1 MPMTPPASRR
11 NLPMPRPR
19 TLCNRRAGNA
29 GVGLIEV
36 LIAVLVMAI
45 GLLGIAA
52 LQATALRNS
61 QSSLER
67 SQAVIHSYAI
77 LDAMRANLPAARAGA
92 YNMAAPVCTAPA
104 VAGGAS
110 LAASDQARW
119 LQSLETSM
127 GSEDA
132 CGQILCV
139 AIPGSQSRDCTIT
152 VQWDDTRGTEGAID
166 QQTITV
172 TRL

>member
-1 MPMTPPASRR
+1 MSHTRPPR
-11 NLPMPRPR
+11 
-19 TLCNRRAGNA
+19 NRRSGNA

-77 LDAMRANLPAARAGA
+77 LEAMRANLAGTRAGA
-92 YNMAAPVCTAPA
+92 YNLGALLCDAPA
-104 VAGGAS
+104 AGGS
-110 LAASDQARW
+110 LVTGDQARW
-119 LQSLETSM
+119 LTTMQASM
-127 GSEDA
+127 GDDA
-132 CGQILCV
+132 CGQIQCV
-139 AIPGSQSRDCTIT
+139 AIANSQSTGCTVTI
-152 VQWDDTRGTEGAID
+152 QWNDSRGSEGAAT
-166 QQTITV
+166 QQITTE
-172 TRL
+172 TRI